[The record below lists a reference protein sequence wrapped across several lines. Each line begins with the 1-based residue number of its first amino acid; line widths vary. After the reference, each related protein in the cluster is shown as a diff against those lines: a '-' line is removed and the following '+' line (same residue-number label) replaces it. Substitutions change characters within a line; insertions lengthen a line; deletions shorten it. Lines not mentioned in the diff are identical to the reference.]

1 ALDVLTAESLRSEVY
16 GLWSEGSL
24 GLNSILLIT
33 HLIEEAVF
41 LGDRIV
47 VLGANPGTVRQVI
60 SNPLRHPREYRDR
73 AFLDFVDQIHAVIT
87 SILLPDERPTDKA
100 KAAPRMEPLPPV
112 TIGEIVGLVEV
123 IHYQGDDI
131 NLFDLAAK
139 LRLELGRAIL
149 TVKAAEQESLSCDY
163 H

>member
-1 ALDVLTAESLRSEVY
+1 MVTTAGQVNAPGHGNGSDSAAAVDTLIDCKIDELHYGRFKAVRDVAIKINNRPER
-16 GLWSEGSL
+16 G
-24 GLNSILLIT
+24 
-33 HLIEEAVF
+33 
-41 LGDRIV
+41 
-47 VLGANPGTVRQVI
+47 
-60 SNPLRHPREYRDR
+60 REYRDR

-131 NLFDLAAK
+131 NLFDLA
-139 LRLELGRAIL
+139 
-149 TVKAAEQESLSCDY
+149 
-163 H
+163 